1 MKKITQLL
9 CVALIAALTLSSC
22 GKSYKYETVPN
33 DPLKARIYTL
43 DNGLKVY
50 LTVNKAEPRIQTY
63 VTARVGGKND
73 PKETTG
79 LAHYLEHL
87 MFKGTKQ
94 FGTKDYAT
102 EQALLDEI
110 ENLYEV
116 CRTKTDEAERKV
128 LYAQIDSLSQEAS
141 KIAIPNEYDKLMSAI
156 GSQGTNAFT
165 SVDATSYVE
174 DIPANQIETWAKI
187 QSDRFADPIIRLF
200 HTELETV
207 YEEKNMSLTNDS
219 RKSYEAMLSGL
230 FPNHPYGQQT
240 VLGTQDHLKN
250 PSIRNIKKYYKTYY
264 VANNMAVSMAGDLDP
279 DKTIAI
285 IDKYFG
291 SLPTGDVPPLQT
303 TTEEPITTPVIKEVW
318 GNDAENIMI
327 GFRLPGANATDIEV
341 AEVVDYLMNNGK
353 AGLIDL
359 NLNQK
364 QVVLDAGNYIYDM
377 ADGGAYIL
385 YGRPKQGQ
393 SLDEVKNLL
402 LGQLALLRN
411 GEFEDWLIEATINNF
426 KMYEVRQLENNSSR
440 ARLFLDAFVNQL
452 SWKDVVARLDRQSK
466 LTKQDIVDFANKY
479 FTDNNYVAVYKR
491 TGEDKNIKKIDKPQ
505 ITPIDPNRDDES
517 EYLKAVKT
525 ISVTPI
531 EPVFLDFDKDI
542 TKLTTTTNVPVLY
555 KQNTENGLFELTY
568 LFDMGSDNDKA
579 LGTAFTYL
587 DYLGT
592 SQYTPEEIKSEFY
605 KIACSFNLYSAS
617 DRVYVTLNGLNENFD
632 KALALLESLLAD
644 PQVNQAAFDNLV
656 LDINKSRADAKLN
669 QSRLF
674 SMLVNY
680 GIWGAKS
687 SATNV
692 LTAKELRELKPEQ
705 LTQRIKDLKQYK
717 HRILY
722 YGPQPADKL
731 LDILSNTHAVAETLQ
746 EVPPP
751 AVFTQAETPENKVL
765 FVPYNSPQIR
775 LSMLSKGVPF
785 DRTMEPVRTLYNEY
799 FSGSMNAIVFQEM
812 REAKGLAYSA
822 SAFYQ
827 GVSKPD
833 RSYFYYAFI
842 ATQNDKTA
850 DAISAY
856 LEIINNMPES
866 EKSFTLAKENLI
878 TTIRTER
885 IIRSNV
891 LWTYVGDLKMGYTY
905 DSRKDR
911 YAAYPKMTI
920 DDVKKFQEQ
929 YVKGRPYTYCLLGDE
944 KDSRLMDAAK
954 QFGPIHKLSLEEI
967 FGY

>member
-9 CVALIAALTLSSC
+9 CVTLIAALTLSSC

-33 DPLKARIYTL
+33 DPLNARIYTL

-50 LTVNKAEPRIQTY
+50 LSVNKAEPRIQTY

-94 FGTKDYAT
+94 FGTKDYQT
-102 EQALLDEI
+102 EQVLLDEI

-116 CRTKTDEAERKV
+116 CRTKTDEAERKA

-165 SVDATSYVE
+165 SFDATSYIE

-219 RKSYEAMLSGL
+219 RKSYFAMLSGL

-250 PSIRNIKKYYKTYY
+250 PSIRNIKQYYKTYY

-291 SLPTGDVPPLQT
+291 TLPTGDVRPLQT
-303 TTEEPITTPVIKEVW
+303 IAEEPITAPVIKEVW
-318 GNDAENIMI
+318 GNDAEHIMI
-327 GFRLPGANATDIEV
+327 GFRLPGANATDIEI

-364 QVVLDAGNYIYDM
+364 QIVLGAGNYIYDM

-385 YGRPKQGQ
+385 DGRPKQGQ
-393 SLDEVKNLL
+393 SLDEVKDLL

-411 GEFEDWLIEATINNF
+411 GEFDDWLIEATINNF
-426 KMYEVRQLENNSSR
+426 KMYEVQQLQHNASR
-440 ARLFLDAFVNQL
+440 TQVFMEAFVNQL
-452 SWKDVVARLDRQSK
+452 PWKDVVARLDRQSK

-479 FTDNNYVAVYKR
+479 FAGNNYVAVYKR

-517 EYLKAVKT
+517 EYLKTVKA
-525 ISVTPI
+525 ISVKPI

-542 TKLTTTTNVPVLY
+542 TKFTTTTNIPVLY
-555 KQNTENGLFELTY
+555 KQNNENGLFELTY

-579 LGTAFTYL
+579 LGTAFSYL
-587 DYLGT
+587 NYLGT

-605 KIACSFNLYSAS
+605 KIACSFNLHSAS
-617 DRVYVTLNGLNENFD
+617 DRVYVTLNGLDENFD
-632 KALALLESLLAD
+632 KALTLLESLLAD

-680 GIWGAKS
+680 GMWGAKS

-692 LTAKELRELKPEQ
+692 LTRKELAELKPEQ
-705 LTQRIKDLKQYK
+705 LTQRIKNLKQYK

-722 YGPQPADKL
+722 YGPQPTDKL
-731 LDILSNTHAVAETLQ
+731 LNILSNTHTVAETLQ

-775 LSMLSKGVPF
+775 LSMLSKGIPF
-785 DRTMEPVRTLYNEY
+785 DRAIEPVRSLYNEY

-822 SAFYQ
+822 SAYYQ

-833 RSYFYYAFI
+833 RSYSYYAFI

-850 DAISAY
+850 DAISAF

-891 LWTYVGDLKMGYTY
+891 LWTYVSDLKMGYSY
-905 DSRKDR
+905 DARKDR
-911 YAAYPKMTI
+911 YDAYPKMTI
-920 DDVKKFQEQ
+920 DDIKKFQEQ
-929 YVKGRPYTYCLLGDE
+929 YIKGRPYTYCLLGDE
-944 KDSRLMDAAK
+944 KDARLMDAAK